1 MDSIAGDGMA
11 DGAGAEGATGADAL
25 ARIERLVRDGAF
37 PPPGGCALCGLDT
50 DEMVWLHVECERRT
64 PLPPLVVPR
73 RHPIFGRFSRLFIQ
87 REALAVEEP
96 RFRREFVPV
105 ELPLRL
111 HHRCWHDRPW
121 SHAPRSL
128 RMLLQVVPE
137 YSELLAE
144 HPVTLIE
151 AAEPVPGR

>member
-1 MDSIAGDGMA
+1 MDTRAGDGLADGAAA
-11 DGAGAEGATGADAL
+11 DGAGETDAL
-25 ARIERLVRDGAF
+25 ARIERLVCDGAF
-37 PPPGGCALCGLDT
+37 PPPGGCALCGLTT
-50 DEMVWLHVECERRT
+50 DETVWLHVECERRT
-64 PLPPLVVPR
+64 PLAPLVVPR
-73 RHPIFGRFSRLFIQ
+73 RHPIFGRFSRLFVQ

-96 RFRREFVPV
+96 RFQREFVAV

-111 HHRCWHDRPW
+111 HHGCWHDRPW

-137 YSELLAE
+137 YAEVLAQ

-151 AAEPVPGR
+151 AAEPAPGR